1 LERLS
6 IIVPVYNGCAVL
18 ERALSILESDAP
30 EAEVIVVDGGST
42 DGALEL
48 VRTRFPWARLVQVTN
63 HGWAH
68 ASNRGFEVASRDV
81 MLTMNSDLFPTRRAL
96 EMLLSRLEAAP
107 EVGAVGPVLLNP
119 DGSRQWGF
127 GTLYWPNWRKIRH
140 PTRTNL
146 VHGACLMTRRDV
158 LERVGGFD
166 ENFFF
171 YNEEFDWCWRVGA
184 AGFRLELLPTEVV
197 HIEGASSGRTPEI
210 QIEQNRG
217 SMYLISKHF
226 PAVIV
231 EPTRRFFHL
240 LGWLG
245 SFLDPRLEFRASWA
259 TVESIAKRKAYLET
273 PLPLSGRGAVKFAPR
288 VPSKSVSSTA
298 ASPIRPVQTDESR
311 VSSRGELVPVGSSTD

>member
-1 LERLS
+1 VLERLS
-6 IIVPVYNGCAVL
+6 IIIPVYNGRSVL
-18 ERALSILESDAP
+18 EKALSILESDAP

-48 VRTRFPWARLVQVTN
+48 VQTRFPWVRLLQV
-63 HGWAH
+63 
-68 ASNRGFEVASRDV
+68 EIASRDV
-81 MLTMNSDLFPTRRAL
+81 LLTMNSDLFPTRPAL
-96 EMLLSRLEAAP
+96 QMLLERLEAAP
-107 EVGAVGPVLLNP
+107 EVGAVGPVLLNL

-127 GTLYWPNWRKIRH
+127 GTLYWPNWRKIRR

-146 VHGACLMTRRDV
+146 IHGACLMTRRDV

-184 AGFRLELLPTEVV
+184 TGFRLEVLPSEVV
-197 HIEGASSGRTPEI
+197 HVEGASSGRTPEI

-217 SMYLISKHF
+217 SLYLISKHF

-231 EPTRRFFHL
+231 EPTRSFFHL

-245 SFLDPRLEFRASWA
+245 SFLDPRPAFRPSWA
-259 TVESIAKRKAYLET
+259 AVESLAKRKAYLET
-273 PLPLSGRGAVKFAPR
+273 PFPLSGRGEFRFVPRASSNAAP
-288 VPSKSVSSTA
+288 V
-298 ASPIRPVQTDESR
+298 RPVQTDESR
-311 VSSRGELVPVGSSTD
+311 VSSQGELVPIGASTD

>member
-1 LERLS
+1 MLERLS
-6 IIVPVYNGCAVL
+6 IIIPVYNGRSVL

-30 EAEVIVVDGGST
+30 NAEVIVVDGGST

-48 VRTRFPWARLVQVTN
+48 VQTRFPWVRLLQVTN

-68 ASNRGFEVASRDV
+68 ATNRGFEIASRDV
-81 MLTMNSDLFPTRRAL
+81 LLTMNSDLFPTKAAL
-96 EMLLSRLEAAP
+96 EMMLERLEAAP
-107 EVGAVGPVLLNP
+107 EVGAVGPVLLNL

-127 GTLYWPNWRKIRH
+127 GTLYWPNWRKIRR

-184 AGFRLELLPTEVV
+184 AGFRLEVMPCEVV
-197 HIEGASSGRTPEI
+197 HVEGASSGRTPEI

-217 SMYLISKHF
+217 SLYLIAKHF

-231 EPTRRFFHL
+231 EPTRHFFHL

-245 SFLDPRLEFRASWA
+245 SFLDPRPAFRPSWA
-259 TVESIAKRKAYLET
+259 AVESLAKRKAYLET
-273 PLPLSGRGAVKFAPR
+273 PFPLSGRGEFRFVPRASSNAV
-288 VPSKSVSSTA
+288 
-298 ASPIRPVQTDESR
+298 PIPARPVPADESR
-311 VSSRGELVPVGSSTD
+311 VSSQGELVPIGASTD

>member
-1 LERLS
+1 MLERLS
-6 IIVPVYNGCAVL
+6 IIIPVYNGQGVL
-18 ERALSILESDAP
+18 EKALSILESDAMD
-30 EAEVIVVDGGST
+30 AEVIVVDGGSS

-48 VRTRFPWARLVQVTN
+48 VRTRFPWVRVLQVTN

-68 ASNRGFEVASRDV
+68 ASNRGFEIATRD
-81 MLTMNSDLFPTRRAL
+81 MLLTMNSDLFPSRSAL
-96 EMLLSRLEAAP
+96 EMMLSRLEAAP
-107 EVGAVGPVLLNP
+107 EVGAVGPVLLNT

-127 GTLYWPNWRKIRH
+127 GTLYWANWRRIRQ

-171 YNEEFDWCWRVGA
+171 YNEEFDWCWRVGNT
-184 AGFRLELLPTEVV
+184 GLRLEILPTQVV
-197 HIEGASSGRTPEI
+197 HVEGASSGRTPEI

-217 SMYLISKHF
+217 SMYLIDKHF
-226 PAVIV
+226 GFVIA

-245 SFLDPRLEFRASWA
+245 SFLDPRPEFRASWA
-259 TVESIAKRKAYLET
+259 AVESIAKRRAYLET
-273 PLPLSGRGAVKFAPR
+273 PLPLSGRGEVRFHGCDPI
-288 VPSKSVSSTA
+288 VSSPTHC
-298 ASPIRPVQTDESR
+298 VQNDESR
-311 VSSRGELVPVGSSTD
+311 GSSRAELVPVGSGTN

>member
-1 LERLS
+1 MLERLS
-6 IIVPVYNGCAVL
+6 IIIPVYNGRSVL
-18 ERALSILESDAP
+18 EKALSILESDAP

-48 VRTRFPWARLVQVTN
+48 VQTRFGWVKLVQVTN

-68 ASNRGFEVASRDV
+68 ATNRGFEVATRDAL
-81 MLTMNSDLFPTRRAL
+81 LTMNSDLFPTRAAL
-96 EMLLSRLEAAP
+96 EMMLSRLESAS
-107 EVGAVGPVLLNP
+107 EVGAVGPVLLNL

-127 GTLYWPNWRKIRH
+127 GTLYWANWRKIQR

-171 YNEEFDWCWRVGA
+171 YNEEFDWCWRVGN
-184 AGFRLELLPTEVV
+184 AGLRLELLPCEVTHV
-197 HIEGASSGRTPEI
+197 EGASSGRTPEI

-217 SMYLISKHF
+217 SMYLIDKHF
-226 PAVIV
+226 GFVIA

-245 SFLDPRLEFRASWA
+245 SWLDPRREFRASWA
-259 TVESIAKRKAYLET
+259 AVELIAKRRAYLET
-273 PLPLSGRGAVKFAPR
+273 PLPLSGRGEVRFGAR
-288 VPSKSVSSTA
+288 TISNDR
-298 ASPIRPVQTDESR
+298 IVQPDESR
-311 VSSRGELVPVGSSTD
+311 ISSRGELLPVGARAD